1 VPLSTPRHR
10 SARGTESTLGS
21 PLRRPSTAV
30 KPWRFLSQAL
40 APFQSF
46 TSVPPRIFV
55 TPRGI
60 TPTRPFRGFFP
71 FSVCQSRGATYP
83 RRFPP
88 RRLRCALRVSHPL
101 DALLPSRPPGLIPSR
116 YRSWGLTLRGL
127 NPRLMPYALSSAA
140 PLRGFAS
147 TKRRGRP
154 SRDTHTKQSPPS
166 GLGISQAPFDAC
178 LLGLSRSEVS
188 CSQQWMT
195 R

>member
-1 VPLSTPRHR
+1 MPLSVPKNR
-10 SARGTESTLGS
+10 STSGTEPTLRS
-21 PLRRPSTAV
+21 PHRRPATAV

-46 TSVPPRIFV
+46 TSTSPRIFV

-71 FSVCQSRGATYP
+71 FSVSQSRGATYP
-83 RRFPP
+83 RRFPS
-88 RRLRCALRVSHPL
+88 RRLRYALRVSHPL
-101 DALLPSRPPGLIPSR
+101 DALLPSRPSGLIPSR

-127 NPRLMPYALSSAA
+127 IPRLVPYALSSAA

-154 SRDTHTKQSPPS
+154 SRDTHTKRSRSS
-166 GLGISQAPFDAC
+166 GLGISQAPFDTC

-188 CSQQWMT
+188 CSQQWRT